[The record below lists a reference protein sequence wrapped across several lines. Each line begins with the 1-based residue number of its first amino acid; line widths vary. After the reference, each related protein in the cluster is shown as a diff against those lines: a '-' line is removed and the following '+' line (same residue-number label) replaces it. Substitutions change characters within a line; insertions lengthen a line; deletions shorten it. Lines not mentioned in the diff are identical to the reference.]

1 MPYVAMS
8 SSVITVMTLLTAR
21 PTTRILVFRSGKEFS
36 LLDSVRI
43 GSESLIAVSKVLE
56 A

>member
-1 MPYVAMS
+1 MSYVAMS
-8 SSVITVMTLLTAR
+8 SSVITVMTLQIAR
-21 PTTRILVFRSGKEFS
+21 PTIRILVFRSGKEFS

-43 GSESLIAVSKVLE
+43 RSESLIAVSKVLE